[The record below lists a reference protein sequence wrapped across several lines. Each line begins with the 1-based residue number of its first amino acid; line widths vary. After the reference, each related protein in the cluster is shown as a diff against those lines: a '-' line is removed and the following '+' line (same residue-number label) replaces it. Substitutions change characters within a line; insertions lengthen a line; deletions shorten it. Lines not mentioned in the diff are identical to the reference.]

1 MCKLGCKRRKLLQ
14 LRYSQSYDSVLID
27 PANFSGGKN
36 VKTIVFLALTAAIT
50 ASSAASA
57 ADVVDQAP
65 TAPVAE
71 VAAPAFSWSG
81 PYFGVHGGYGWADAE
96 VGGVIDLSGFDGG
109 RFGGFVG
116 YNWDLSN
123 GLVVGVEGDVNYD
136 WNDRS
141 VGDADEIGTDW
152 SGSVRGRVGYALD
165 RTLIY
170 AAGGWTAANAYVNDP
185 VFGDDETTHG
195 WTIGAGVD
203 WAVVDNMFVRAEYRY
218 NDFGGVS
225 LSDVDVDFDQHVIN
239 VGVGVKF

>member
-1 MCKLGCKRRKLLQ
+1 
-14 LRYSQSYDSVLID
+14 
-27 PANFSGGKN
+27 
-36 VKTIVFLALTAAIT
+36 VKPIVFLALTAAIT

-71 VAAPAFSWSG
+71 VAAPAFTWSG
-81 PYFGVHGGYGWADAE
+81 VYFGVHGGYGWADAE
-96 VGGVIDLSGFDGG
+96 ISGADLGGFDGG
-109 RFGGFVG
+109 RFGGFAG

-123 GLVVGVEGDVNYD
+123 GLVLGVEGDVNYD

-141 VGDADEIGTDW
+141 AGLADELGTDW

-170 AAGGWTAANAYVNDP
+170 AAGGWTVANAYINDP
-185 VFGDDETTHG
+185 VFEDSETTHG

-203 WAVVDNMFVRAEYRY
+203 WAVVENVFVRAEYRY
-218 NDFGGVS
+218 NDFGDVS
-225 LSDVDVDFDQHVIN
+225 LSGEDVGFDQHVIN